1 MHDSLKHG
9 KEALSALF
17 RRPFWSDWRTM
28 SGLWLLIGL
37 VAGLTKL
44 GRCNNFLIYK
54 YTFWHAWERVS
65 LYASYPEYGDTNHY
79 GPLFS
84 LLAAPFALVPEGLG
98 LVLWCVGLAAL
109 LLWAVKNLPVEKH
122 QQVFVIWFCAHELLT
137 ALFMQQFNVA
147 TVALILATYTAIE
160 RRKEG
165 WAALFIVIGMLVK
178 LYGVVGLAFF
188 FFAKR
193 KIRFILA
200 GLGWTAVLFAAPMVI
215 SSPEYVISQYGE
227 WVASLTEKGS
237 LNLFSLYQN
246 VSLLG
251 FVRKV
256 SGSAS
261 YSDLWLIVSGLIL
274 FALPYLRLGQ
284 YRHAAFRET
293 LLASVLLFVVLFS
306 TGSESSSYIIAL
318 IGTSLWY
325 TAAPWQRSRWD
336 VALMIFAFILT
347 SLSPSD
353 LFPRALR
360 QNWVLP
366 YALKAVP
373 CILIWLKL
381 VWEMATR
388 DYAPTT
394 EGETNLKKIE
404 A

>member
-1 MHDSLKHG
+1 MSLYTKSR
-9 KEALSALF
+9 EAITALLQK
-17 RRPFWSDWRTM
+17 PFWSDWRTM

-37 VAGLTKL
+37 VAGITKL
-44 GRCNNFLIYK
+44 TRCNNFLIYK
-54 YTFWHAWERVS
+54 YTFWHAWEQVS
-65 LYASYPEYGDTNHY
+65 LYAPAPEYGDTNHY

-84 LLAAPFALVPEGLG
+84 LIAAPFAILPQPVG

-109 LLWAVKNLPVEKH
+109 LLWAVRSLPATKY
-122 QQVFVIWFCAHELLT
+122 QQVFIIWFCAHELLT

-147 TVALILATYTAIE
+147 TVALILLTYTAIE
-160 RRKEG
+160 RKKEG

-193 KIRFILA
+193 KVRFILA

-215 SSPEYVISQYGE
+215 SSPEYILSQYAE
-227 WVASLTEKGS
+227 WAVSLTEKGS

-256 SGSAS
+256 SGSAT
-261 YSDLWLIVSGLIL
+261 YSDIWLILSGLIL
-274 FALPYLRLGQ
+274 FFIPYLRIGQ
-284 YRHAAFRET
+284 YRHAAFRQT

-318 IGTSLWY
+318 IGASLWY
-325 TAAPWQRSRWD
+325 TAAPWHRSKVD
-336 VALMIFAFILT
+336 LALMIFAFILT

-353 LFPRALR
+353 LFPRFVR
-360 QNWVLP
+360 ESWVMP
-366 YALKAVP
+366 YALKALP

-381 VWEMATR
+381 SWEMATR
-388 DYAPTT
+388 NYAPSTPI
-394 EGETNLKKIE
+394 GEVE
-404 A
+404 ASFKS

>member
-1 MHDSLKHG
+1 MQASLSRASK
-9 KEALSALF
+9 ALMTIF

-37 VAGLTKL
+37 VAGVMKL

-84 LLAAPFALVPEGLG
+84 LIAAPFALLPEGLG

-109 LLWAVKNLPVEKH
+109 LLWAVKSLPVAKP
-122 QQVFVIWFCAHELLT
+122 QQVFLIWFCAHELLT

-147 TVALILATYTAIE
+147 TVALILLTYSAIE

-165 WAALFIVIGMLVK
+165 WAALFIVIGMFVK

-193 KIRFILA
+193 KVRFVL
-200 GLGWTAVLFAAPMVI
+200 LGVLWSAVLFVAPMVI
-215 SSPEYVISQYGE
+215 SSPEYVVAQYGE

-256 SGSAS
+256 TGSAA
-261 YSDLWLIVSGLIL
+261 YSDLWLIGGGLLL

-284 YRHAAFRET
+284 YRHAAFREM

-318 IGTSLWY
+318 IGASLWY
-325 TAAPWQRSRWD
+325 TAAPWKRSRWD

-366 YALKAVP
+366 YALKALP
-373 CILIWLKL
+373 CILIWFKL
-381 VWEMATR
+381 VWEMVTK
-388 DYAPTT
+388 DYAP
-394 EGETNLKKIE
+394 GEEPTIKN
-404 A
+404 

>member
-1 MHDSLKHG
+1 MQAFLSRASK
-9 KEALSALF
+9 ALMTIF

-37 VAGLTKL
+37 VAGVMKL

-84 LLAAPFALVPEGLG
+84 LIAAPFALLPEGLG

-109 LLWAVKNLPVEKH
+109 LLWAVKSLPVAKP
-122 QQVFVIWFCAHELLT
+122 QQVFLIWFCAHELLT

-147 TVALILATYTAIE
+147 TVALILLTYSAIE

-193 KIRFILA
+193 KVRFVL
-200 GLGWTAVLFAAPMVI
+200 LGVLWSAVLFVAPMVI
-215 SSPEYVISQYGE
+215 SSPEYVVAQYGE

-256 SGSAS
+256 TGSAA
-261 YSDLWLIVSGLIL
+261 YSDLWLIGGGLLL

-284 YRHAAFRET
+284 YRHAAFREM

-318 IGTSLWY
+318 IGASLWY
-325 TAAPWQRSRWD
+325 TAAPWKRSRWD

-366 YALKAVP
+366 YALKALP
-373 CILIWLKL
+373 CILIWFKL
-381 VWEMATR
+381 VWEMVTR
-388 DYAPTT
+388 DYAP
-394 EGETNLKKIE
+394 GEEPTIKN
-404 A
+404 

>member
-1 MHDSLKHG
+1 MQASLSRASK
-9 KEALSALF
+9 ALMIIF

-37 VAGLTKL
+37 VAGVMKL

-84 LLAAPFALVPEGLG
+84 LIAAPFALLPEGLG

-109 LLWAVKNLPVEKH
+109 LLWAVKSLPVAKP
-122 QQVFVIWFCAHELLT
+122 QQVFLIWFCAHELLT

-147 TVALILATYTAIE
+147 TVALILLTYSAIE

-193 KIRFILA
+193 KVRFVL
-200 GLGWTAVLFAAPMVI
+200 LGVLWSAVLFVAPMVI
-215 SSPEYVISQYGE
+215 SSPEYVVAQYGE

-256 SGSAS
+256 TDSAA
-261 YSDLWLIVSGLIL
+261 YSDLWLIGGGLLL

-284 YRHAAFRET
+284 YRHAAFREM

-318 IGTSLWY
+318 IGASLWY
-325 TAAPWQRSRWD
+325 TAAPWKRSRWD

-366 YALKAVP
+366 YALKALP
-373 CILIWLKL
+373 CILIWFKL
-381 VWEMATR
+381 VWEMVTR
-388 DYAPTT
+388 DYAP
-394 EGETNLKKIE
+394 GEEPTIKN
-404 A
+404 